1 MDYEEAIADLDSAFI
16 GYAVKANNNMNVL
29 IHLANLGSG
38 AVLVSGNEIRIA
50 MKAGFPTHKMVF
62 NGNGKTQADLDLAVE
77 NHILVNV
84 DSEFDLEHIIR
95 AGQNTGK
102 KARALLRI
110 NPDVDPKVH
119 PYVSTGL
126 ANSKFGIENSR
137 IQEYL
142 QRIKEC
148 HQYIELLGVH
158 CHIGSTIK
166 DVKIFQDAATIM
178 AEFVEEIRAQ
188 GFDLQY
194 LNLGGGLGI
203 DYERQGDADIPSPE
217 DLLHGVRDL
226 IKNMKLQLIIEPGRS
241 LIGNTCI
248 FVTKVIGVK
257 SNGDKNFIVV
267 DGSMSELIRPS
278 LYDAYHHIELAAPS
292 NGKETAASANDSGK

>member
-1 MDYEEAIADLDSAFI
+1 MRQPRRNNTTGESMLPIGNGPHLSGQPRANFNGFHRDQSGYLMCEGLRVVDIQATVATSPFYLMSKSQLESNFKDYEEAIADLDSAFI

-126 ANSKFGIENSR
+126 ANSKFGIENTR
-137 IQEYL
+137 I
-142 QRIKEC
+142 
-148 HQYIELLGVH
+148 
-158 CHIGSTIK
+158 
-166 DVKIFQDAATIM
+166 
-178 AEFVEEIRAQ
+178 
-188 GFDLQY
+188 
-194 LNLGGGLGI
+194 
-203 DYERQGDADIPSPE
+203 
-217 DLLHGVRDL
+217 
-226 IKNMKLQLIIEPGRS
+226 
-241 LIGNTCI
+241 
-248 FVTKVIGVK
+248 
-257 SNGDKNFIVV
+257 
-267 DGSMSELIRPS
+267 
-278 LYDAYHHIELAAPS
+278 
-292 NGKETAASANDSGK
+292 